1 MQRLPYK
8 GRPGLW
14 ALAPGSLP
22 RRGEGCLPSPQGKR
36 VAVAAPVF
44 PGGVSRG
51 CPHPQVRMHGGD
63 EGEQLL
69 FAMCRRLFVKG
80 HGDFG
85 PCRFWAVSEG
95 CGALAGS
102 VTHLSPH
109 SHLCQLLSAG
119 RMLKHK
125 ADTDFA
131 DKQLKSPLAEMLTQ
145 GCNLACTSAA
155 GSYGTPWGDR
165 YPAVRPPPRSSC
177 KITWGLPSSPGV
189 RTNSCINAHLPQN
202 TPRQFSCIET
212 SAFQ

>member
-1 MQRLPYK
+1 M
-8 GRPGLW
+8 
-14 ALAPGSLP
+14 
-22 RRGEGCLPSPQGKR
+22 
-36 VAVAAPVF
+36 AVAAPVF

-80 HGDFG
+80 RGDFG

-95 CGALAGS
+95 RGALAGS

-131 DKQLKSPLAEMLTQ
+131 DKQPNLPWRRCSPKGAISPAHQRQEATGHRGGTGTQWCGHHLAAPAKSL
-145 GCNLACTSAA
+145 
-155 GSYGTPWGDR
+155 GDCC
-165 YPAVRPPPRSSC
+165 PHQA
-177 KITWGLPSSPGV
+177 
-189 RTNSCINAHLPQN
+189 
-202 TPRQFSCIET
+202 
-212 SAFQ
+212 